1 MSELLIKVD
10 VVGGNMLVFLLLG
23 AGLVA
28 GAVLDQVLDL
38 LVDEPFKLLL
48 LIG

>member
-10 VVGGNMLVFLLLG
+10 VVGGNMLVLFFLG

-28 GAVLDQVLDL
+28 GAVLHQVLDL